1 MKTEIIFSSFD
12 TEALLA
18 RFGKKIPGAGLLGKT
33 LLKHPKKLGDLALPL
48 AKKIIKD
55 KGFDM
60 DLRGITVNADN
71 AVVKSVVVDVAR
83 INYAQVGV
91 AALPMAEQFLHRA
104 PTVQDV
110 TDAMEKVDLPD
121 NEAFARVKEA
131 VAAQNDVPAMIRAGA
146 AAISDAEKLTLAQA
160 LLTAYQDK
168 LCEAGNDLLAKKRLP
183 ATVCAVTLE
192 A

>member
-1 MKTEIIFSSFD
+1 MKTEILFSTFN

-48 AKKIIKD
+48 AKKFIRD

-83 INYAQVGV
+83 INYAQVAA
-91 AALPMAEQFLHRA
+91 AALPMAAQFLHRE
-104 PTVQDV
+104 PTAQDV
-110 TDAMEKVDLPD
+110 TEAMEKIDLPD
-121 NEAFARVKEA
+121 NEALAKVKEA
-131 VAAQNDVPAMIRAGA
+131 VAAESDVPAMIRAGA
-146 AAISDAEKLTLAQA
+146 AAITDAEKLTLAKA
-160 LLTAYQDK
+160 LLAAYQDK
-168 LCEAGNDLLAKKRLP
+168 LCEKGNGLLAKKRLP
-183 ATVCAVTLE
+183 ATVSAVTLE
-192 A
+192 

>member
-1 MKTEIIFSSFD
+1 MRAEISFSSFD

-60 DLRGITVNADN
+60 DLTGITVNAEN
-71 AVVKSVVVDVAR
+71 AVVKSVVVDIAR

-91 AALPMAEQFLHRA
+91 AALPMAAQFLHRE
-104 PTVQDV
+104 PTAEDV
-110 TDAMEKVDLPD
+110 TEAMDKVDLPD
-121 NEAFARVKEA
+121 DEALAAVKEA
-131 VAAQNDVPAMIRAGA
+131 VTAQNDVPAMIRAGA
-146 AAISDAEKLTLAQA
+146 GAVSDDEKLTLAKN
-160 LLTAYQDK
+160 LLTAYQEK
-168 LCEAGNDLLAKKRLP
+168 LCEKGNELLAKKRLP
-183 ATVCAVTLE
+183 ATVSAVTLE
-192 A
+192 